1 MEELEKRLKE
11 LNGLQPIGRT
21 ISTNQSSQGL
31 NHQPKTTHGGTH
43 GSSCICSREW
53 PCRVSIG
60 EEALVPMK
68 AGCPFVGEFEG
79 REVGV
84 SGWENTLIEAGGGGK
99 G

>member
-1 MEELEKRLKE
+1 
-11 LNGLQPIGRT
+11 
-21 ISTNQSSQGL
+21 
-31 NHQPKTTHGGTH
+31 
-43 GSSCICSREW
+43 
-53 PCRVSIG
+53 
-60 EEALVPMK
+60 MK